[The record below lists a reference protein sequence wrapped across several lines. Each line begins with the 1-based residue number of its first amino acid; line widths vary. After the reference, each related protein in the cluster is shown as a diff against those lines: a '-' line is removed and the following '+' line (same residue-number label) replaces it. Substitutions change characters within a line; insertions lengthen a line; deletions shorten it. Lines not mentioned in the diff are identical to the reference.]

1 MKRKKIVG
9 IIGTQPDGKRLAKQ
23 MLEACDLAVVGTSTV
38 YEYGAMSTKFKLV
51 AKNKLTAYATMVL
64 HYNRSAHMMVIYTP
78 EECKE
83 DSWTNITGQISERL
97 DEVFGGED
105 SFDKYLEANE
115 FEISECYKT
124 IEKVVG

>member
-1 MKRKKIVG
+1 MNTDSKN
-9 IIGTQPDGKRLAKQ
+9 TETKQ
-23 MLEACDLAVVGTSTV
+23 CTIPSVSTSTV

-51 AKNKLTAYATMVL
+51 AKKKLTAYATMVL
-64 HYNRSAHMMVIYTP
+64 HYQSNAHMMVIYTP

-97 DEVFGGED
+97 DEVFGGAD
-105 SFDKYLEANE
+105 SFEKYLEENIE
-115 FEISECYKT
+115 EIKECYKT

>member
-1 MKRKKIVG
+1 MSNEV
-9 IIGTQPDGKRLAKQ
+9 LAS
-23 MLEACDLAVVGTSTV
+23 VSTSTV

-51 AKNKLTAYATMVL
+51 AKNKLTAYATMCL
-64 HYNRSAHMMVIYTP
+64 HYQSNAHMMVIYTP

-97 DEVFGGED
+97 DEVFGGD
-105 SFDKYLEANE
+105 GSFDKYLENNIE
-115 FEISECYKT
+115 EIRECYKT